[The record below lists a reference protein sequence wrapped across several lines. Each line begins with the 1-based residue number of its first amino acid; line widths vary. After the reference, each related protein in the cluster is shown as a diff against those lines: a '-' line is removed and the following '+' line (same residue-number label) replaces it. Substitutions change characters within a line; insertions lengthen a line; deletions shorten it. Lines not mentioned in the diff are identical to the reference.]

1 MDWAASNLPQTK
13 PNTSVLSQ
21 GPTATLNLDPKL
33 QRELSRLDDSIPFNP
48 RARYL
53 HHTWAQTFFS
63 RPELY
68 FQPATIPEL
77 QKVVTLARRCRRRVC
92 VTGFGH
98 SPSDLTCTSSWL
110 VNLDKLNQVLEKDVD
125 GTPGLYR
132 IQAGISLHDLN
143 VELAKHGYTL
153 PNLGSIDVQSVA
165 GVISTGTHGS
175 SLKHGLISES
185 ITSLT
190 ILLSNSQLVTCS
202 AAKNPELF
210 RAGLL
215 SLGALGIIVE
225 ITIQAVP
232 DFKISWSQS
241 LHTLSSVLDSWNSD
255 LWTKDEFTRV
265 WWLPYLQ
272 RAVIWRGSR
281 TDAPTR
287 PPNTTFYG
295 GMFGYYVYHN
305 LLWLSNTFPRIL
317 PWIEWFVFGMQY
329 GFKPD
334 SFVMSAVQPAR
345 EGLLMDCLY
354 SQFVNEWALPL
365 DKGPEAITRLA
376 AWINHD
382 DATARIPVSSK
393 GVWVHCPVEV
403 RVTHTG
409 QETPNRSGVRA
420 YLDPTV
426 PNGPTLYLNATLYR
440 PYGRDPPCHAT
451 YYEAFEYLMKEL
463 GGKPHWAKNFSDTA
477 GEYIDAAYGSDM
489 RAFMQVRDDSDPEGM
504 FLGEWHQRYLPLKT
518 KTSTTTTTPTG
529 SQATGYSG
537 LRLMESEVRRT
548 KKGLGWG
555 FGDGIL
561 WEGRQ
566 RAATGD
572 GDGDD
577 DDDGDASAYGRAGQ
591 ELRAAHLEDDRKGG
605 VGSNGDETPSPPAT
619 TTSEESFD
627 YMAKGEAS
635 VYAVKEGEGEGGD

>member
-1 MDWAASNLPQTK
+1 MDWAAGNLPQTK
-13 PNTSVLSQ
+13 PNTSVVSK

-33 QRELSRLDDSIPFNP
+33 QRELSRLNDSVPFNP
-48 RARYL
+48 KARYL

-68 FQPATIPEL
+68 FQPATVPEL
-77 QKVVTLARRCRRRVC
+77 QKIVTLARRCRKRIC

-110 VNLDKLNQVLEKDVD
+110 VNLDNLNQVLEKGID
-125 GTPGLYR
+125 GTGGLYR

-143 VELAKHGYTL
+143 TELAKDGYTM

-185 ITSLT
+185 MTSLT

-202 AAKNPELF
+202 ATKNPELF

-225 ITIQAVP
+225 ITVQAVP

-241 LHTLSSVLDSWNSD
+241 LHTLSSVLDSWNTD

-265 WWLPYLQ
+265 WWLPYLD

-281 TDAPTR
+281 TDSPSR

-329 GFKPD
+329 GFKPG

-365 DKGPEAITRLA
+365 DKGPEAITRLS

-382 DATARIPVSSK
+382 DAAARIPVSSK
-393 GVWVHCPVEV
+393 GIWVHCPVEV
-403 RVTHTG
+403 RVAHTG
-409 QETPNRSGVRA
+409 QDIPNRSGVRP

-426 PNGPTLYLNATLYR
+426 PDGPTLYLNATLYR

-451 YYEAFEYLMKEL
+451 YYEAFEYLMREL

-477 GEYIDAAYGSDM
+477 GGYITKAYGDDM
-489 RAFMQVRDDSDPEGM
+489 REFMKIRDESDPEGM
-504 FLGEWHQRYLPLKT
+504 FLGEWHQRNLPLKT
-518 KTSTTTTTPTG
+518 ATTT
-529 SQATGYSG
+529 ATGGKAVSGSG
-537 LRLMESEVRRT
+537 LPLMEEEVRRT

-566 RAATGD
+566 TSSAVAAE
-572 GDGDD
+572 GDD
-577 DDDGDASAYGRAGQ
+577 DNDSRDLGVEMGDNNN
-591 ELRAAHLEDDRKGG
+591 KK
-605 VGSNGDETPSPPAT
+605 VGGDETPSPPAT

-635 VYAVKEGEGEGGD
+635 VYAVKEEGGE